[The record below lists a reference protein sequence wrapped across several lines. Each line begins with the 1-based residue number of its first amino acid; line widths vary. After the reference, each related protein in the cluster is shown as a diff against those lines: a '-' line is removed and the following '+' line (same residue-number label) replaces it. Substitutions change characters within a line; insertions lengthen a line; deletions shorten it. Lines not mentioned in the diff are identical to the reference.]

1 MKTMRVGGQAVIEG
15 VMMKAG
21 SNIAVAV
28 RTPSGEIK
36 VKKEKLRW
44 KESKIPFLRGVV
56 NLFIMLYTGMKTL
69 SFSADVASGG
79 EGEVKSSS
87 LIISGV
93 LALVFGL
100 ILFKFLPLGAASLID
115 NKFGLSS
122 VWFNVVDGFIRFG
135 IILIYIV
142 LISQMKD
149 VRRVF
154 QYHGAEHKTVN
165 CFEAGKELTVKNV
178 QSFSTVHKRCGTTFV
193 FLVVL
198 ISLFV
203 FMLIPKSLGF
213 TWLLGLRILLLPVI
227 ASISY
232 EVLMLGA
239 KVELLKPLILPGLL
253 VQKLTTQ
260 EPDDKQVEVAIA
272 SLKAAL
278 Q

>member
-198 ISLFV
+198 ISLFI

>member
-135 IILIYIV
+135 IILTYIV

-154 QYHGAEHKTVN
+154 QYHGAE
-165 CFEAGKELTVKNV
+165 
-178 QSFSTVHKRCGTTFV
+178 
-193 FLVVL
+193 
-198 ISLFV
+198 
-203 FMLIPKSLGF
+203 
-213 TWLLGLRILLLPVI
+213 
-227 ASISY
+227 
-232 EVLMLGA
+232 
-239 KVELLKPLILPGLL
+239 
-253 VQKLTTQ
+253 
-260 EPDDKQVEVAIA
+260 
-272 SLKAAL
+272 
-278 Q
+278 

>member
-1 MKTMRVGGQAVIEG
+1 MRVGGQAVIEG

-28 RTPSGEIK
+28 RTPAGEIK
-36 VKKEKLRW
+36 IKKEKLRW

-69 SFSADVASGG
+69 SFSADIASGG

-87 LIISGV
+87 IILSGV

-100 ILFKFLPLGAASLID
+100 LLFKFLPLSAASLLD
-115 NKFGLSS
+115 KKFGLSS
-122 VWFNVVDGFIRFG
+122 VWFNVIDGFIRFG

-213 TWLLGLRILLLPVI
+213 TWLFGLRILLLPVI

-239 KVELLKPLILPGLL
+239 RIEFLKPIILPGLL
-253 VQKLTTQ
+253 VQKLTTK

>member
-1 MKTMRVGGQAVIEG
+1 MEKNMRVGGQAVIEG

-28 RTPSGEIK
+28 RTPAGEIK
-36 VKKEKLRW
+36 IKKEKLRW

-69 SFSADVASGG
+69 SFSADIASGG

-87 LIISGV
+87 IILSGV

-100 ILFKFLPLGAASLID
+100 LLFKFLPLSAASLLD
-115 NKFGLSS
+115 KKFGLSS
-122 VWFNVVDGFIRFG
+122 VWFNVIDGFIRFG

-213 TWLLGLRILLLPVI
+213 
-227 ASISY
+227 
-232 EVLMLGA
+232 
-239 KVELLKPLILPGLL
+239 
-253 VQKLTTQ
+253 
-260 EPDDKQVEVAIA
+260 
-272 SLKAAL
+272 
-278 Q
+278 